1 MLYVDPPRTRIS
13 AMRKPWLAASNSE
26 PRLRLLSDRLALLT
40 PMVTPAKTRPGSRM
54 LAGAVFRQ

>member
-1 MLYVDPPRTRIS
+1 
-13 AMRKPWLAASNSE
+13 MRKPWLAASNSE